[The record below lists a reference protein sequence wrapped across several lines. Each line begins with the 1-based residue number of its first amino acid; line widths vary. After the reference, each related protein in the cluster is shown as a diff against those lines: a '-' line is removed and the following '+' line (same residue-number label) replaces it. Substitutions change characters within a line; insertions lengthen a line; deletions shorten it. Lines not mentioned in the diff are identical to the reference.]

1 MSYNSVTVKK
11 RAPSPEMANLKK
23 IVGTIFLYAFLIALA
38 ILCFMPFY
46 LMIMN
51 ATHTSAEISQKLNLR
66 PGGAFAE
73 NYRVLSESVKVW
85 VGFRNSI
92 IVSGIGT
99 ALSAYVGALTAY
111 GFSKYKFAGNNLLFW
126 VILGSMMIPP
136 QLGIIGFFTICS
148 KLNLIDNL
156 LALILPMMA
165 NAQLVFF
172 VKLYMDSAVPD
183 SLIEAARIDGSSEFG
198 IFNRIILPVC
208 VPSIATMSMFTF
220 ISSWNNL
227 ITPSIVLQ
235 SESNY
240 TLPLFTVMA
249 KGVYRTN
256 FGAVYAAIA
265 ISIVPIMVAFAFC
278 SKYIIGGITAGAVK
292 E

>member
-1 MSYNSVTVKK
+1 MSYNTVAVKK
-11 RAPSPEMANLKK
+11 RAPSPEMSSFKEK
-23 IVGTIFLYAFLIALA
+23 IGTILLYAFLIALA
-38 ILCFMPFY
+38 VLCFLPFY

-51 ATHTSAEISQKLNLR
+51 ATHTSADISQKLNLL
-66 PGGAFAE
+66 PGKAFAE

-85 VGFRNSI
+85 VGFRNSL

-111 GFSKYKFAGNNLLFW
+111 GFSKYKFLGNNLLFW
-126 VILGSMMIPP
+126 IILGSMMVPP

-183 SLIEAARIDGSSEFG
+183 SLIEAARIDGASEFG

-220 ISSWNNL
+220 ITSWNNL

>member
-1 MSYNSVTVKK
+1 
-11 RAPSPEMANLKK
+11 MANLK
-23 IVGTIFLYAFLIALA
+23 GTIGSIILYTFLVALA
-38 ILCFMPFY
+38 ILCFLPFY

-51 ATHTSAEISQKLNLR
+51 ATHTSADISQKLNLL

-85 VGFRNSI
+85 VGFKNSI

-111 GFSKYKFAGNNLLFW
+111 GFSKYKFLGNNALFW
-126 VILGSMMIPP
+126 IILGSMMVPP

-183 SLIEAARIDGSSEFG
+183 SLIEAARIDGASEFG
-198 IFNRIILPVC
+198 IFNKIVLPVC

-227 ITPSIVLQ
+227 ITPSIILQ